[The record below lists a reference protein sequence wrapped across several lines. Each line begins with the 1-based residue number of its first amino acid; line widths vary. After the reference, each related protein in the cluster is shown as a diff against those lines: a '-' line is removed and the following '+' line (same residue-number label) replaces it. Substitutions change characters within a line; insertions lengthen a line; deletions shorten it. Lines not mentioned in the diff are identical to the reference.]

1 MDAVKKYA
9 GKCVPA
15 GIRLCTAAGIIAVL
29 PALAHAAEGEKKWSI
44 SPILGVH
51 SPSMTLLTEGEF
63 RAPLP
68 GRGRIIFED
77 SGENTDYDFVIVN
90 DLPDIDSGTE
100 AGIEFRLILDSKHS
114 LILGASAWEGVS
126 TSAVQTEIPF
136 QGILTPA
143 GYERS
148 ANISYFQ
155 YFVGVQRILL
165 SKPKKFDLYGR
176 MTLNEVMDIDY
187 KENLVFGFEGS
198 GGDTFKRII
207 EMGSQ
212 ATGLLMVNFGIGGEY
227 YLRNWFSLGLDFGY
241 SVSRE
246 DVTLGSASLKTD
258 IQEEDNLNFRTPVKL
273 DDNNPNQLTYLA
285 EASSY
290 DDVTYRKLEFSFDGW
305 RALFRVNMYF

>member
-1 MDAVKKYA
+1 MDAVTKNA
-9 GKCVPA
+9 GECLSAVL
-15 GIRLCTAAGIIAVL
+15 RLCIAAVIVAVAPSL
-29 PALAHAAEGEKKWSI
+29 SHAAEGEKKWSV
-44 SPILGVH
+44 SPLLGVH
-51 SPSMTLLTEGEF
+51 RPSMTLLTEGEF
-63 RAPLP
+63 KAPLP

-77 SGENTDYDFVIVN
+77 SGENTDYDFVIEN

-100 AGIEFRLILDSKHS
+100 AGIEFRLILDSKYS

-126 TSAVQTEIPF
+126 TSSVQTEIPF
-136 QGILTPA
+136 QGVLTPA

-148 ANISYFQ
+148 ASISYFQ

-165 SKPKKFDLYGR
+165 RKPKKYDIYGR

-198 GGDTFKRII
+198 NGDTFKRII

-212 ATGLLMVNFGIGGEY
+212 ATGLLMMNFGIGGEY
-227 YLRNWFSLGLDFGY
+227 FLRNWFSLGLDLGY
-241 SVSRE
+241 SVGME
-246 DVTLGSASLKTD
+246 DVTLGNASLKTD
-258 IQEEDNLNFRTPVKL
+258 IQVEDNLNFRTPVKL

-285 EASSY
+285 EANSY
-290 DDVTYRKLEFSFDGW
+290 DDVTYRKLEISFNGW